1 MSSQY
6 GGKDET
12 CPVSTGGGGKGG
24 QRAPALC
31 PHAGRAQAQV
41 EEKGAPPLDVTIR
54 GISPAGFLRAEDAA
68 GRALELHPDGNS
80 LDMLQ
85 GLLYTKQ

>member
-1 MSSQY
+1 M
-6 GGKDET
+6 G
-12 CPVSTGGGGKGG
+12 
-24 QRAPALC
+24 RALYEWLYIPAVTR
-31 PHAGRAQAQV
+31 GRAQAQV
-41 EEKGAPPLDVTIR
+41 EDKGAPPLDVTIR